1 MKDIRWH
8 FFTFISNNTSQPH
21 IKLCLTFAV
30 SSFLW
35 LLLALRLFLLLFD
48 DFLQAS
54 DWSTGQPDVTLP
66 VCTSADATKTL
77 SKVPTWLWVPFAG
90 FCSKT
95 ISFIYFMYQS
105 AEEKTF
111 AKWPADFLLFVAY
124 CDFQRQPEKT
134 DWLLNAKQA
143 AQGVLALSRFI
154 SMISNL
160 RPQLLG
166 EADNVIEPLVTEKA
180 L

>member
-35 LLLALRLFLLLFD
+35 LLLALCLFLLLFD

-66 VCTSADATKTL
+66 VCTSADAYKTL
-77 SKVPTWLWVPFAG
+77 SKVPTWL
-90 FCSKT
+90 
-95 ISFIYFMYQS
+95 
-105 AEEKTF
+105 
-111 AKWPADFLLFVAY
+111 
-124 CDFQRQPEKT
+124 
-134 DWLLNAKQA
+134 
-143 AQGVLALSRFI
+143 
-154 SMISNL
+154 
-160 RPQLLG
+160 
-166 EADNVIEPLVTEKA
+166 
-180 L
+180 

>member
-1 MKDIRWH
+1 
-8 FFTFISNNTSQPH
+8 
-21 IKLCLTFAV
+21 
-30 SSFLW
+30 
-35 LLLALRLFLLLFD
+35 
-48 DFLQAS
+48 
-54 DWSTGQPDVTLP
+54 
-66 VCTSADATKTL
+66 
-77 SKVPTWLWVPFAG
+77 
-90 FCSKT
+90 
-95 ISFIYFMYQS
+95 MYQS

-143 AQGVLALSRFI
+143 AEGVLALSRFI

-160 RPQLLG
+160 RPQLHG